1 MLERY
6 RKPPNAPAA
15 PAPDDSAG
23 ATPTPQWKV
32 APAAPAAPEN
42 SVPDDADAYAE
53 TILMRFAREHG
64 IDWLA
69 ACSEMV
75 PGDIKAGVRQMT
87 ADNGDGAELASVRCW
102 LCLLEARARGT
113 AQIKQRTRL
122 ISKHGQHSKRKTRG
136 SAPKSAALAAGATR
150 ARDACG
156 NSDENATAKHCLDAE
171 NTPTHRT
178 QACGAWG
185 RPCRGKR
192 HAVLRVSR
200 TPENAQSTRR
210 KTAVRNTRTTR
221 RARCGT
227 TGAFRLRA
235 VSDMQG
241 CTRSWHA

>member
-6 RKPPNAPAA
+6 RHVLIAPAA
-15 PAPDDSAG
+15 PAREDSDG
-23 ATPTPQWKV
+23 ATPSTQWKV
-32 APAAPAAPEN
+32 APAAPAAPED
-42 SVPDDADAYAE
+42 SAPDDADAYAE

-69 ACSEMV
+69 AYSEMV

-102 LCLLEARARGT
+102 LCLLEARGT

-136 SAPKSAALAAGATR
+136 SASKSAALAAGATR

-178 QACGAWG
+178 QECGAWG
-185 RPCRGKR
+185 RPCRGKS
-192 HAVLRVSR
+192 HAALRVSR

-210 KTAVRNTRTTR
+210 KTAVRNPRATRC
-221 RARCGT
+221 AWCDT